1 MKLIAL
7 SSLQS
12 NVKRILRTGII
23 LRTAKRKLLI
33 IDKMHNNLQ
42 TKDSYF
48 SLVPDKRIFPFN
60 SKEIYRA
67 AIRCLAASILP
78 GEVVESLSLKVFKKC
93 LHFVLRNVF

>member
-48 SLVPDKRIFPFN
+48 SLVPDKRI
-60 SKEIYRA
+60 
-67 AIRCLAASILP
+67 
-78 GEVVESLSLKVFKKC
+78 
-93 LHFVLRNVF
+93 